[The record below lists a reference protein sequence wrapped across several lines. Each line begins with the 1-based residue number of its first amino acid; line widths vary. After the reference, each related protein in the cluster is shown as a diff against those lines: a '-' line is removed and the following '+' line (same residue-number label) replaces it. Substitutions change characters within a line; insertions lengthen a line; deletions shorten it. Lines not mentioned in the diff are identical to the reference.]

1 MSANLFTYTAIECP
15 VMTVSEYQLQS
26 SDSHSAGDVI
36 TYWCEASYGF
46 SSNSAVYLSS
56 ECLYNGQ
63 WTNPI
68 PECRSKIIIV
78 KSIIV
83 NVSISK

>member
-1 MSANLFTYTAIECP
+1 MCQSTAIECP

-36 TYWCEASYGF
+36 TYWCQSGYGF
-46 SSNSAVYLSS
+46 SSNYAVYLSS

-63 WTNPI
+63 WTNSI
-68 PECRSKIIIV
+68 PECQSKTIIV
-78 KSIIV
+78 RTIIV
-83 NVSISK
+83 NVPISK